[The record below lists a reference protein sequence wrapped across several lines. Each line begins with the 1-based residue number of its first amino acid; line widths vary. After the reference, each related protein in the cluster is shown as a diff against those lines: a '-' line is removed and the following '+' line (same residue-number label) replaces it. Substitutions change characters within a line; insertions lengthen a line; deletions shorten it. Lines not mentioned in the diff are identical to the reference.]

1 MAELPTASLINE
13 SNAFII
19 DATLMDTQ
27 QLLLRRC
34 LELKRIR
41 KDEIRGNLTPETSIR
56 MIDLISGP
64 FTVIQNIKLLQ

>member
-41 KDEIRGNLTPETSIR
+41 KYEIRGNLTSETSIR
-56 MIDLISGP
+56 IIDLISGP